1 MYTLNRDICDYFL
14 SLLSH
19 FFPHCMSIHFFSRL
33 LSLIF
38 VATLFHP
45 IAISFRTFLSVR
57 IVDERLKL
65 LTIMDFVRHS
75 FFNSK
80 ALSRS
85 SMRLFPSFFIGSM
98 ELGECQGVERDRP
111 RFMKFFSG
119 HVGIVQRLSLRKC

>member
-1 MYTLNRDICDYFL
+1 MCALNRDICDYFL

-75 FFNSK
+75 FFNPK

-85 SMRLFPSFFIGSM
+85 FVSSFVRLFPSFFIGSM

-111 RFMKFFSG
+111 IYEVFFG
-119 HVGIVQRLSLRKC
+119 PRGDCATV